1 MNPVNII
8 KIENSGINLE
18 NTFESG
24 QCFRW
29 IKISSNEYEGVC
41 GGKAVHLYSEKN
53 NKLYI
58 NLLSQKFTDEDEI
71 FFKNYFDVNAKYKE
85 VLKKICLK
93 NDILKKAMHFAPNI
107 RILRQDP
114 WETLCSFIISQ
125 NNNIIRIKNII
136 ERFCFFFG
144 KRITDHYYAFPTYQS
159 ISTKNL
165 KDLEVIRSGF
175 RARYIIDAAQKIASG
190 EVNLEAIRDTPTDLA
205 RAELM
210 KIKGV
215 GEKVADCTLL
225 YGYDRLEVVP
235 KDVWINRAIK
245 VLFPG
250 TEDLTEIFGEYA
262 GVAQLYIFNYV
273 RKNPWTL
280 KVSTNN

>member
-1 MNPVNII
+1 MNSVNIM

-41 GGKAVHLYSEKN
+41 GGKAVHFYSEKN

-159 ISTKNL
+159 MSTKNL

-175 RARYIIDAAQKIASG
+175 RARYIIDAAQKIASS
-190 EVNLEAIRDTPTDLA
+190 EVNLESLRVIPTDLA

-225 YGYDRLEVVP
+225 YGYNRLEVVP

-245 VLFPG
+245 VLFPS

-280 KVSTNN
+280 KVATNN

>member
-1 MNPVNII
+1 MNSVNIM

-41 GGKAVHLYSEKN
+41 SGKAVHLYSGKN

-58 NLLSQKFTDEDEI
+58 NLLSQEFTDEDEI
-71 FFKNYFDVNAKYKE
+71 FFKNYFDVNAKYKDI
-85 VLKKICLK
+85 LKKICSK
-93 NDILKKAMHFAPNI
+93 SNILKKAMHFAPNI
-107 RILRQDP
+107 RILHQDP

-144 KRITDHYYAFPTYQS
+144 KKITDQHHAFPTYQS
-159 ISTKNL
+159 MSTKNL

-175 RARYIIDAAQKIASG
+175 RARYIIDAAQKIASS
-190 EVNLEAIRDTPTDLA
+190 EVNLESLRVIPTDLA

-225 YGYDRLEVVP
+225 YGYNRLEVVP

-245 VLFPG
+245 VLFPS

-280 KVSTNN
+280 KVATNN

>member
-1 MNPVNII
+1 MNSVNVM
-8 KIENSGINLE
+8 KIENVGINLE

-41 GGKAVHLYSEKN
+41 SDKAVHLYSEKN

-71 FFKNYFDVNAKYKE
+71 FFKNYFDVNAKYKDI
-85 VLKKICLK
+85 LKKICSK
-93 NDILKKAMHFAPNI
+93 SNILKKAMHFAPNI
-107 RILRQDP
+107 RILHQDP

-144 KRITDHYYAFPTYQS
+144 KKITDQHHAFPTYQS
-159 ISTKNL
+159 ISTKNV

-190 EVNLEAIRDTPTDLA
+190 EVNLEALRDIPTDLA

-280 KVSTNN
+280 KVATNN

>member
-1 MNPVNII
+1 MNSVNIM
-8 KIENSGINLE
+8 KIENVGINLE

-41 GGKAVHLYSEKN
+41 SGKAVPLYSEKN

-71 FFKNYFDVNAKYKE
+71 FFKNYFDVNAKYKDI
-85 VLKKICLK
+85 LKKICSK
-93 NDILKKAMHFAPNI
+93 SNILKKAMHFAPNI
-107 RILRQDP
+107 RILHQDP

-144 KRITDHYYAFPTYQS
+144 KRITDCHYAFPTYQS
-159 ISTKNL
+159 ISTKNV

-190 EVNLEAIRDTPTDLA
+190 EVNLEAIRDIPTDLA
-205 RAELM
+205 RAELV

-280 KVSTNN
+280 KVATNN

>member
-1 MNPVNII
+1 MNSVNVM
-8 KIENSGINLE
+8 KIENVGINLE

-41 GGKAVHLYSEKN
+41 SDKAVHLYSEKN

-71 FFKNYFDVNAKYKE
+71 FFKNYFDVNAKYKDI
-85 VLKKICLK
+85 LKKICSK
-93 NDILKKAMHFAPNI
+93 SNILKKAMHFAPNI
-107 RILRQDP
+107 RILHQDP

-144 KRITDHYYAFPTYQS
+144 KKIADQHHAFPTYQS
-159 ISTKNL
+159 ISTKNV

-175 RARYIIDAAQKIASG
+175 RSKYVIDAAQKIASG
-190 EVNLEAIRDTPTDLA
+190 EVNLEALRDIPTDLA

-225 YGYDRLEVVP
+225 YAYNRLDVVP

-280 KVSTNN
+280 KVATNN

>member
-1 MNPVNII
+1 M
-8 KIENSGINLE
+8 KIENVGINLE

-41 GGKAVHLYSEKN
+41 SGKAVHLYLEKN
-53 NKLYI
+53 DKLHI
-58 NLLSQKFTDEDEI
+58 SLLSGKFSKGDEI

-175 RARYIIDAAQKIASG
+175 RARYIIDAAQKIVSG
-190 EVNLEAIRDTPTDLA
+190 EVNLEALRDIPTDLA

-225 YGYDRLEVVP
+225 YAYNRLDVVP

-245 VLFPG
+245 ILFSG
-250 TEDLTEIFGEYA
+250 TEDLTKIFGKYA

-280 KVSTNN
+280 KVTMDN